1 MSANTPSVSSD
12 GQAEARL
19 HAVLRFAAGTTTAF
33 VLCEWLQWPLSF
45 LAPVLTAV
53 LLANLPIRPP
63 LKMGVALLVTM
74 SVAALFAFALAS
86 LFRGVPAVLFGLIGL
101 CMFFAFQAMAAGR
114 ARLPALLLLICLATI
129 PVVVM
134 IAPAQA
140 GFLPMALI
148 RGIGLA
154 LLAIWTVYL
163 PWPRAMVPKP
173 ASAATP
179 DTITPPTMA
188 LLCTVI
194 VLPLMLVYLLFGLA
208 DALPVLV
215 ATVMLVANFDLQ
227 RSRLHAAGMILG
239 NVAGGLLGLLLYGL
253 LLTTPTLPFLALLLF
268 VVLLG
273 FGQRIVVGGPAAA
286 VALIACNAMLIIFGT
301 AIASGPGSLS
311 LWLARL
317 LQFTLAGAFAIGMM
331 TLVRYRMA
339 TVHPPGQ
346 AAT

>member
-1 MSANTPSVSSD
+1 MKSVPLD
-12 GQAEARL
+12 GQVNDRL
-19 HAVLRFAAGTTTAF
+19 HAVLRFAVGTTASF
-33 VLCEWLQWPLSF
+33 VLCEVLRWPPSF

-53 LLANLPIRPP
+53 LLASLPMRPP
-63 LKMGVALLVTM
+63 LKMGVALVLTM
-74 SVAALFAFALAS
+74 AVAALFAFALAT
-86 LFRGVPAVLFGLIGL
+86 LFHDVPMVLFGAIAL
-101 CMFFAFQAMAAGR
+101 CMFLAFLALLSGR
-114 ARLPALLLLICLATI
+114 PRLPALLLLICLATI
-129 PVVVM
+129 PVVVT
-134 IAPAQA
+134 IAPVAA
-140 GFLPMALI
+140 GILPLALI
-148 RGIGLA
+148 RGIALA
-154 LLAIWTVYL
+154 LLVIWAVYL
-163 PWPRAMVPKP
+163 PWPRVTAPTQAP
-173 ASAATP
+173 AATTDAFSP
-179 DTITPPTMA
+179 LTMA
-188 LLCTVI
+188 LFSTAI

-208 DALPVLV
+208 DVLPVLV
-215 ATVMLVANFDLQ
+215 ATVMLVANFDVR
-227 RSRLHAAGMILG
+227 RSRLHALAMILG
-239 NVAGGLLGLLLYGL
+239 NFAGGLLGLLMHTL
-253 LLTTPTLPFLALLLF
+253 LLTTPTLPFLTLLLF